1 MSIYV
6 HTPESYGECT
16 AVKWTGD
23 NIEELRGTFPDTE
36 FEEKRGK
43 LACHNDRLYVGCA
56 DIPVGDYIVLFQDMG
71 LKWINGEFFEK
82 NHKLKY
88 GFAIKFNKKF
98 REDLASPLNEIE
110 RPWLRRTVLIIYAP
124 IVFVAMGVLSA
135 VLWTR
140 QLFEDCW

>member
-1 MSIYV
+1 MALYV

-23 NIEELRGTFPDTE
+23 NIEELRETFPDTE

-43 LACHNDRLYVGCA
+43 LACHNETLYVGCP
-56 DIPVGDYIVLFQDMG
+56 DIPVGDYIVLFEDMG
-71 LKWINGEFFEK
+71 VKWINGEFFEK
-82 NHKLKY
+82 NHKLNY
-88 GFAIKFNKKF
+88 GRVLKFNKKLQ
-98 REDLASPLNEIE
+98 EDLMSPPNEIE
-110 RPWLRRTVLIIYAP
+110 RPWLRRTALIISAP
-124 IVFVAMGVLSA
+124 FFFVFMGVISS